1 MSHVTSTV
9 SALASAAVVASI
21 GLSAPAAN
29 AATGDVAE
37 FNLPD
42 AKASPI
48 ALTSDADG
56 TLWLAQGGSVVLS
69 KSTLDGKVTTVI
81 SGGGTNPGPMGIAL
95 GSDKRLWLTE
105 STANRISAVTP
116 GTGAETTYALPTKD
130 AKPMGIT
137 AGPDGNLWFT
147 QFGANSI
154 ARISTGGSI
163 TEFAVAKDSG
173 PTDITAGPDGNLW
186 FTLATANAIG
196 RITPAGAVT
205 TYPLTSPK
213 AEPTGIAAGSD
224 GNLWF
229 TEKAGNRIGRITPK
243 GVLAEFGLPNA
254 GAGPTEITLG
264 PDKAVWFS
272 MPGVNRVGRSSMAG
286 EVTTFAVPTPSS
298 APAGIAPG
306 ADGNVW
312 FVETDGNR
320 LGRVLTGVVPVAQN
334 PPTITGSSTKV
345 GQVLNATTGT
355 WSYQP
360 TSYVYQWQRCETAE
374 VGSCVDINKATAAT
388 YTITDADAGKRLRVM
403 VGASNLNGASAS
415 KAASNIQ
422 AIDGLPPT
430 PPPAAV
436 VGGQTVT
443 IATGVTATLKGPKK
457 TKQRKARAYR
467 VIFSDRKVR
476 GTVRITLVDSFG
488 AEVRVLARALP
499 VKANGRAA
507 RLARIPR
514 TVAPGLYTLKAVY
527 TPTTDQTTTYAVATM
542 TKPLKL
548 RR

>member
-1 MSHVTSTV
+1 MTHVKTTV
-9 SALASAAVVASI
+9 SALASAAVVAAI
-21 GLSAPAAN
+21 GLGAPAAQ
-29 AATGDVAE
+29 AATGDIAE
-37 FNLPD
+37 FNIPD
-42 AKASPI
+42 ASSAPI
-48 ALTSDADG
+48 AITPDADG
-56 TLWLAQGGSVVLS
+56 TLWIAQSGSVVLS
-69 KSTLDGKVTTVI
+69 KSTLAGNI
-81 SGGGTNPGPMGIAL
+81 SVVMKGGGTNPGPMGIAL

-116 GTGAETTYALPTKD
+116 GTGAEATYPLPTKD
-130 AKPMGIT
+130 AQPMGIT

-147 QFGANSI
+147 QFAANSI

-163 TEFAVAKDSG
+163 TEFALPKDSG
-173 PTDITAGPDGNLW
+173 PTDIAAGPDGNLW
-186 FTLATANAIG
+186 FTMTTANKIG

-205 TYPLTSPK
+205 TYPLGTPNSQ
-213 AEPTGIAAGSD
+213 PTGITPGSD

-229 TEKAGNRIGRITPK
+229 TEKAGNKIGRVTPK

-254 GAGPTEITLG
+254 GSTPTEITLG

-286 EVTTFAVPTPSS
+286 EVTTYAVPTPSS
-298 APAGIAPG
+298 KPAGISPG

-320 LGRVLTGVVPVAQN
+320 LARVLTGVVPTAEN

-355 WSYQP
+355 WNYQP
-360 TSYVYQWQRCETAE
+360 TSYSYQWQRCETAA
-374 VGSCVDINKATAAT
+374 VTSCVDIDKATAAT
-388 YTITDADAGKRLRVM
+388 YTITDADAAKRLRVM
-403 VGASNLNGASAS
+403 VGATNLNGASAN
-415 KAASNIQ
+415 KAASNVQ

-430 PPPAAV
+430 PPPPAV
-436 VGGQTVT
+436 TGGQTVT
-443 IATGVTATLKGPKK
+443 IAAGVTATLKGPKK

-467 VIFSDRKVR
+467 VIFSDKKVR

-488 AEVRVLARALP
+488 AEVRVLAKALP

-507 RLARIPR
+507 RLAKIPR
-514 TVAPGLYTLKAVY
+514 TVAPGVYTLKAVY
-527 TPTTDQTTTYAVATM
+527 TPTPEQATTYAVATM
-542 TKPLKL
+542 AKPLTL